1 MSRLGGGSGDLFVV
15 ANLHPLRSRLL
26 QLFLGFLNLV
36 LALLEQF
43 LLLEILDVGALQLA
57 SELLCDIL
65 DLLYLHLGVR
75 VVSVCCCCYCY

>member
-26 QLFLGFLNLV
+26 QLFLKFLNLV

-43 LLLEILDVGALQLA
+43 LLLAIFDFKAIQLA
-57 SELLCDIL
+57 EVL
-65 DLLYLHLGVR
+65 LGVFA
-75 VVSVCCCCYCY
+75 